1 MRRLRRPWLVLA
13 FAPAL
18 AGAQNAKGPC
28 PGSVGLDSAL
38 QEYVTKPDHKPRRKQ
53 DGVVP
58 TVADGSFTLATAAQ
72 DYSRNVVTEGGA
84 KFVVLVGVVD
94 TTGKLEPTSLAI
106 TESPYGVLTD
116 AVCTAALQME
126 FDPATTGG
134 RKVPAVYRERFNFRQ
149 VMGVEDPTRLQVR
162 PHP

>member
-1 MRRLRRPWLVLA
+1 VLA

-18 AGAQNAKGPC
+18 LGAQNPKGPC

-38 QEYVTKPDHKPRRKQ
+38 QEYVPKPDHKPRRKQ
-53 DGVVP
+53 DGAVP
-58 TVADGSFTLATAAQ
+58 TVVDGSFTVVTVAQ
-72 DYSRNVVTEGGA
+72 DFSRNVVTEGGA
-84 KFVVLVGVVD
+84 KFVILVGVVD

-106 TESPYGVLTD
+106 TESPYGVLSD

-134 RKVPAVYRERFNFRQ
+134 RKVPAVYKERFTFRQ
-149 VMGVEDPTRLQVR
+149 VMGAEDPSRLQAR
-162 PHP
+162 PHR